1 MNSRIKIIE
10 CPRDA
15 IQGLKK
21 FIPTE
26 QKMIYLNQLLRVGF
40 DTIDFGSFVSPI
52 AIPQLKDTH
61 RVLEGLEIDN
71 SSSKLLSIVANKRGA
86 EEACSFEKIHYLG
99 FPLSVSEEFQ
109 KRNVNKSIQESL
121 LLVNEIQN
129 LVLKNDKSL
138 VIYLSM
144 AFGNPY
150 GESYHPDIV
159 AEITSKLH
167 SMDINTIAL
176 ADTIGVSEPNS
187 IKDLFSLLVPEYLD
201 IDFGAHLHSVPDQC
215 LEKIEAAYHSGCK
228 RFDAAINGFGGCPM
242 AEDKLTGNIST
253 QQLVNFFEDERLSLD
268 KVEFS
273 QSIKSFE
280 EMIKNN

>member
-215 LEKIEAAYHSGCK
+215 LEKIEAAYQSGCK